1 MADEKKTNQINNSFK
16 KSWLESLPTVNHIDS
31 LMQKMSYRPTQ
42 PLSEAYQLR
51 AAQPIQTEDM
61 TQNFDAPQLLQE
73 GNPSPMGQDASRGV
87 YIDSDLYRQW
97 EKDPYED
104 GNATEQEIFEKRLKD
119 FENFE
124 KRSKDFILQKR
135 AFLKRQG
142 GRIINVYY

>member
-1 MADEKKTNQINNSFK
+1 
-16 KSWLESLPTVNHIDS
+16 
-31 LMQKMSYRPTQ
+31 MSYRPTQ

-51 AAQPIQTEDM
+51 RAQPIKTGD
-61 TQNFDAPQLLQE
+61 TIQNFDASQLLQE
-73 GNPSPMGQDASRGV
+73 GNPSPMGQDASRGG